1 MDTNE
6 EYMHPLP
13 NEYTVYSKHG
23 CAYCQKVKKL
33 LVQKNI
39 RFSVIDCDE
48 YLLENKEKFL
58 AFIKEITGK
67 DWKTFPIVFDDKQEF
82 IGGFK
87 ETEEWGFGDHS
98 SLKFDEDF

>member
-6 EYMHPLP
+6 EYMYPIP

-23 CAYCQKVKKL
+23 CSYCHKVKKL

-39 RFSVIDCDE
+39 VFSVIDCDE

-67 DWKTFPIVFDDKQEF
+67 DWKTFPLVFDDKQVF
-82 IGGFK
+82 IGGFN
-87 ETEEWGFGDHS
+87 ETEEL
-98 SLKFDEDF
+98 LKKKELEFDEDF